1 MSLLPVFDG
10 VQREPKS
17 GGKLRLAEFQAPAN
31 LGHINTGNG
40 MPAAGNAVGATF
52 FLGSKASRN
61 FIRSRRPPW
70 CRIWC
75 GSEGTDRS
83 SLAIP
88 SFEMNLDGIRVLLVE
103 DNPGDARLFTELVR
117 DTGAG
122 QWNLVQVDRLSTALD
137 RLSHEAFDVVLL
149 DLSLPDAEGIET
161 LVRAHAHS
169 PKTPI
174 VVLTGHDD
182 EALAVRAVRAGAQ
195 DYLVKGRMDGDLLV
209 RSIRYASERGRA
221 IQALERREEHYRS
234 LIENSMDLISILNL
248 DGTIR
253 YASPSHERLLGYHLD
268 ELVGRN
274 VLSFVNPDDRAR
286 VETTMVN
293 GNSGRP
299 VECRIRH
306 RDGSWRVLESFSRD
320 LSHIAGVN
328 GMVVNARDITE
339 RKRLEEQLHH
349 SQRLEAVGRLAGGVA
364 HDFNNLLM
372 VITGYSHML
381 LDAMH
386 PGDPAR
392 QDLEQVVKAS
402 ERATDLTRQLLAF
415 SRRQGVRASL
425 VNLNVLVEE
434 MDRMLRRVLGEDIEL
449 IVKLAPELKNVRA
462 DPGQIEQVILNIV
475 VNAKDA
481 MPGGG
486 QLRIETRNAGL
497 PRRDC
502 VTLSISDTGI
512 GMDPQVLSRVFEPFF
527 TTKEHGTGLGLAT
540 SYGIIKENG
549 GDLRV
554 DSTPAKGTTFDI
566 ELPVAYQTPEDLEL
580 PNEKRSPRG
589 TETILLVE
597 DEDPVRRV
605 VETMLKRHGYQ
616 VLSSASSNEAIAAAE
631 RHRGVIHLLI
641 TDMVMPGMSGRKM
654 AECLVARRPDMKVLY
669 VSGYGDASAESDAHF
684 LQKPFST
691 DELATKIRDMLK

>member
-1 MSLLPVFDG
+1 
-10 VQREPKS
+10 
-17 GGKLRLAEFQAPAN
+17 
-31 LGHINTGNG
+31 
-40 MPAAGNAVGATF
+40 
-52 FLGSKASRN
+52 
-61 FIRSRRPPW
+61 
-70 CRIWC
+70 
-75 GSEGTDRS
+75 
-83 SLAIP
+83 
-88 SFEMNLDGIRVLLVE
+88 MNLDGIRVLLVE

-122 QWNLVQVDRLSTALD
+122 QWNLVQVDRLSAALE
-137 RLSHEAFDVVLL
+137 RLRHENFDVMLL
-149 DLSLPDAEGIET
+149 DLSLPDADGLDT
-161 LVRAHAHS
+161 LIRAHTEA
-169 PKTPI
+169 PKVPI

-221 IQALERREEHYRS
+221 VEALERREEHYRS
-234 LIENSMDLISILNL
+234 LIENSMDLISIMNL

-253 YASPSHERLLGYHLD
+253 YVSPSHERLLGYPLD
-268 ELVGRN
+268 ALVGRN
-274 VLSFVNPDDRAR
+274 VLSFVHSEDKAR
-286 VETTMVN
+286 VQTALAN
-293 GNSGRP
+293 GNNGRP

-306 RDGSWRVLESFSRD
+306 SDGSWRVLESFSRD
-320 LSHIAGVN
+320 LSHVAGVN

-339 RKRLEEQLHH
+339 RKHLEEQLHH

-386 PGDPAR
+386 ASDPAR

-415 SRRQGVRASL
+415 SRRQGVRATLVSL
-425 VNLNVLVEE
+425 NGLVQE
-434 MDRMLRRVLGEDIEL
+434 MDRMLRRILGEDIEL
-449 IVKLAPELKNVRA
+449 TIQLAPDLKTVRA
-462 DPGQIEQVILNIV
+462 DPGQIEQVILNMA
-475 VNAKDA
+475 VNARDA
-481 MPGGG
+481 MPSGG
-486 QLRIETRNAGL
+486 QLLIETKNSAL

-502 VTLSISDTGI
+502 VMVSISDTGI
-512 GMDPQVLSRVFEPFF
+512 GMEPQVLSRVFEPFF
-527 TTKEHGTGLGLAT
+527 TTKEQGTGLGLAT

-554 DSTPAKGTTFDI
+554 ESTPGKGTCFHI
-566 ELPVAYQTPEDLEL
+566 ELPVTEQTSEDMES
-580 PNEKRSPRG
+580 PKESRAPRG

-597 DEDPVRRV
+597 DEDGVRRV

-616 VLSSASSNEAIAAAE
+616 VLSASSYKEAIAAAE
-631 RHRGVIHLLI
+631 RHRGTIHLLI

-654 AECLVARRPDMKVLY
+654 AECLVAARPNLKVLY
-669 VSGYGDASAESDAHF
+669 VSGYGDAKAQTDTHF

-691 DELATKIRDMLK
+691 EELATKIRELLK